1 MPYENEHAC
10 RLHPPGDYDKF
21 ARKNCEIKHEGKCID
36 VIYGIKEGK
45 SEIQAMRYPKKVW
58 DAEDARAHCEDHDG
72 TFEAAAKGEI
82 MMATR
87 KIFNLKDLKFDDAA
101 GTVRALFAPFN
112 VVDKQGDLTLPGAF
126 GQQNIIIGAYG
137 HRSWDDGLP
146 VGKGRIFDDGEI
158 GGVME
163 GAFFLDTAA
172 GLETYKTVKNVGD
185 LQEWS
190 YSLPGIESEMRTI
203 DGETVRILKKIT
215 VNEVSPVL
223 RGAGNGTRTLDIK
236 DGKPTQTLDHI
247 ELVTGDVRAV
257 VEKLSHV
264 TDLRTADGRGPGA
277 ERVKRATEL
286 EQALEQLARE
296 LARLKAVGSDEPT
309 EIEVAMLVELTRFT
323 LMSTAQRR

>member
-1 MPYENEHAC
+1 M
-10 RLHPPGDYDKF
+10 
-21 ARKNCEIKHEGKCID
+21 
-36 VIYGIKEGK
+36 
-45 SEIQAMRYPKKVW
+45 
-58 DAEDARAHCEDHDG
+58 
-72 TFEAAAKGEI
+72 
-82 MMATR
+82 
-87 KIFNLKDLKFDDAA
+87 
-101 GTVRALFAPFN
+101 
-112 VVDKQGDLTLPGAF
+112 
-126 GQQNIIIGAYG
+126 
-137 HRSWDDGLP
+137 
-146 VGKGRIFDDGEI
+146 
-158 GGVME
+158 
-163 GAFFLDTAA
+163 
-172 GLETYKTVKNVGD
+172 GD